1 MLQKVRKE
9 IIRYALDFD
18 ILNIQTY
25 SGYKG
30 DLLVKI
36 TMPDSDDAT
45 LRHLRQKALDLGME
59 VVVKDNKHYL
69 IYELYCIIPDE
80 TAYGLKA

>member
-9 IIRYALDFD
+9 IIRYSLDFD
-18 ILNIQTY
+18 ILNLQTY

-45 LRHLRQKALDLGME
+45 LRQIRQKALELGMD
-59 VVVKDNKHYL
+59 VAIKDNKHYM
-69 IYELYCIIPDE
+69 IYELYCITPDD
-80 TAYGLKA
+80 TTYGLKL

>member
-1 MLQKVRKE
+1 MLQPVRKE

-36 TMPDSDDAT
+36 TMPDDNDAS
-45 LRHLRQKALDLGME
+45 LRAIRKKALDLGME
-59 VVVKDNKHYL
+59 VVVKDNKNYL

-80 TAYGLKA
+80 SAYELKL

>member
-1 MLQKVRKE
+1 MLQPVRKE
-9 IIRYALDFD
+9 IIRYALGFD

-36 TMPDSDDAT
+36 TMPDDNDEP
-45 LRHLRQKALDLGME
+45 LRVIRKKALDLGME
-59 VVVKDNKHYL
+59 VVVKDNKNYL

-80 TAYGLKA
+80 SAYELKL